1 MGGHVRGGRGPRRG
15 ERDVHG
21 ADDSIGWVVYRVGRS
36 DANDANDEYEFTEL
50 IELSRPVFS
59 ARAVHCVVSCALARM
74 RFQL

>member
-1 MGGHVRGGRGPRRG
+1 MGGHVRGGRGPRRS

-36 DANDANDEYEFTEL
+36 DANDTNDEYEFTKF
-50 IELSRPVFS
+50 IELSRLVFS
-59 ARAVHCVVSCALARM
+59 ARTVHCVVSCALARM